1 MDTSNT
7 FSKQNRDIMS
17 IIIALL
23 IFAVTSEAKLFLIE
37 VKEKTSTNDSVLN
50 SMNKGLSMLPKCSK
64 EWVKAPGQISGWNTK
79 PNICG
84 HKECIKNAEEL
95 HQVCKEQMLDGNG
108 QNMMEQV
115 KEQALKYGMVDM
127 EENAEKDTGKF
138 TKEAVK
144 VCRKIEFV
152 LMRCKKK
159 NQKPK
164 IWFRRRTKADIMK
177 SGDYG
182 H

>member
-1 MDTSNT
+1 
-7 FSKQNRDIMS
+7 MS

-84 HKECIKNAEEL
+84 DKECIKNAEEL

-108 QNMMEQV
+108 QNMIHISLGSYPSQ
-115 KEQALKYGMVDM
+115 
-127 EENAEKDTGKF
+127 
-138 TKEAVK
+138 
-144 VCRKIEFV
+144 
-152 LMRCKKK
+152 KKHAPDFPNFIWTISWPYQDNK
-159 NQKPK
+159 NV
-164 IWFRRRTKADIMK
+164 IFRSLNYHYAD
-177 SGDYG
+177 
-182 H
+182 